1 MNERKKLE
9 VGYGQRD
16 IKYWIIE
23 FQPHPRPAAPTLNYY
38 TLLGEEVPER
48 SVATLQVRTEAKK
61 MVTTASRRDHQRHP
75 VMVYIHGES
84 YEWNSGNPYDGSVL
98 ASVGRVVVVTV
109 NFRLG
114 VLGFLNTNENPYLRS
129 ITNYGLMDQIAA
141 LHWLKENI
149 AEFGGDPENVT
160 IFGHGTGAACIN
172 FLMTSK
178 AVPKNPRLF
187 HRAVLMSGS
196 SLAPWSLV
204 HDPMKYTRQLTH
216 SINCSHTPL
225 GDELKKCLR
234 TKNLHLIMKAQVEV
248 SEARPS
254 PSGEDSRPGRH
265 QVAGMAGQA
274 VTKWQGWQARPSPS
288 GRDGRPGR
296 HQVAG
301 MAGQAVTKWQG
312 WQ

>member
-1 MNERKKLE
+1 
-9 VGYGQRD
+9 
-16 IKYWIIE
+16 
-23 FQPHPRPAAPTLNYY
+23 
-38 TLLGEEVPER
+38 
-48 SVATLQVRTEAKK
+48 
-61 MVTTASRRDHQRHP
+61 
-75 VMVYIHGES
+75 
-84 YEWNSGNPYDGSVL
+84 
-98 ASVGRVVVVTV
+98 
-109 NFRLG
+109 
-114 VLGFLNTNENPYLRS
+114 
-129 ITNYGLMDQIAA
+129 MDQIAA

-248 SEARPS
+248 SEVS
-254 PSGEDSRPGRH
+254 EMLLLCVGVGVFLSVGGGCSGDVMNTFHSDTWG
-265 QVAGMAGQA
+265 
-274 VTKWQGWQARPSPS
+274 GW
-288 GRDGRPGR
+288 
-296 HQVAG
+296 
-301 MAGQAVTKWQG
+301 
-312 WQ
+312 